1 MVNAPEWVFDS
12 LPYGVLLLDAQNYV
26 KRANK
31 EAQRFFG
38 RQAEVGGHFSQR
50 LPAGQHRLPSPEAGS
65 AGLVAEVL
73 EGPPGSELWLY
84 VFREDSQV
92 AWVSEDTER
101 MAFEDPLTGLPNWNI
116 LSQFVDHSCSQS
128 QRYQRSSALLRV
140 DLDHLRQVNNDLGRT
155 GGDEVLVQAA
165 QRLQNL
171 VRSSDIVGRLE
182 GDKFLI
188 LLTELT
194 ADRGV
199 RSSETGHLPVRARA
213 AVVAM
218 RLNAAFRQPF
228 IVGEAQVACPVSIGV
243 AVCPEDAILPGEW
256 VEAAELA
263 LQHSKE
269 AGGDSHELYAEAL
282 KQQHELKKDRH
293 RQMEEALRDG
303 GLAFRWLPV
312 MGPEPLEH
320 YWWQWPAQSIDGP
333 EVPDWIDSAG
343 LHGPWGKWQKAYLES
358 QKGQCDRLAPLP
370 SVWLNPGVD
379 TGFLLQPGWIW
390 EVDEVVLH
398 HRYRLQSLL
407 QLQDKGLKW
416 ILSCSSRGLQN
427 LSLLGKLQPK
437 MMKFPLPPKP
447 TFEHERLLMAS
458 AQVAEAFGIELL
470 VCLDQDSEPRQLMS
484 KLSPRWMLRTP

>member
-1 MVNAPEWVFDS
+1 MVNSPDWVFES
-12 LPYGVLLLDAQNYV
+12 FPYGVLLLDAQNYV
-26 KRANK
+26 QRANK
-31 EAQRFFG
+31 EAQRYFG
-38 RQAEVGGHFSQR
+38 QQAECGTRFPQR

-65 AGLVAEVL
+65 SGWVVEVL
-73 EGPPGSELWLY
+73 EGPPESEQWLY
-84 VFREDSQV
+84 IFREDSQV

-140 DLDHLRQVNNDLGRT
+140 DLDHLRQVNHELGRS

-165 QRLQNL
+165 QRLQNN

-182 GDKFLI
+182 GDQFLI

-194 ADRGV
+194 ADRGA
-199 RSSETGHLPVRARA
+199 RSSETGLLPVRARA

-218 RLNAAFRQPF
+218 RLNLSFRQPF
-228 IVGEAQVACPVSIGV
+228 VVGEAQVACPVSIGV
-243 AVCPEDAILPGEW
+243 AVCPEDARLPNEW
-256 VEAAELA
+256 MEAAQLA

-293 RQMEEALRDG
+293 RQMEEALRQN
-303 GLAFRWLPV
+303 GLAFGWLPV
-312 MGPEPLEH
+312 MGPEAMEH
-320 YWWQWPAQSIDGP
+320 YWWEWPAQSLQGP
-333 EVPDWIDSAG
+333 EVHDWIDSAG
-343 LHGPWGKWQKAYLES
+343 LHGPWGKWQKAYLED
-358 QKGQCDRLAPLP
+358 QRGACVRLAPLA

-379 TGFLLQPGWIW
+379 NGFLFQPGWIW
-390 EVDEVVLH
+390 EVDESILH

-407 QLQDKGLKW
+407 NLQEKGLAWVLK
-416 ILSCSSRGLQN
+416 CSSRGLQN
-427 LSLLGKLQPK
+427 LSVLGKLQPK
-437 MMKFPLPPKP
+437 ILKIPLPAKP
-447 TFEHERLLMAS
+447 TFEQERLLLAS
-458 AQVAEAFGIELL
+458 AQVAEAFGIELM
-470 VCLDQDSEPRQLMS
+470 VTLDPQADPRQLMS